1 MSSAMSVVRLSCLC
15 QRLLGASSRIPLTTT
30 VTPTSVPFRG
40 HSHDSGS
47 SKKGKTPTG
56 KLDDPWSDLTVEQNP
71 AVEHQPLEK
80 FPDNTNPQ
88 TGEIDGPRGPEPTR
102 YGDWERKGRVTDF

>member
-1 MSSAMSVVRLSCLC
+1 MTSVKSVSRLSCLC
-15 QRLLGASSRIPLTTT
+15 RSFLGHSSSRIP
-30 VTPTSVPFRG
+30 SCAAVPFRG
-40 HSHDSGS
+40 HSHDSS
-47 SKKGKTPTG
+47 HTPKKGKTPTG
-56 KLDDPWSDLTVEQNP
+56 KLDDPWSDLTVDQQP
-71 AVEHQPLEK
+71 SVEYKPLEK